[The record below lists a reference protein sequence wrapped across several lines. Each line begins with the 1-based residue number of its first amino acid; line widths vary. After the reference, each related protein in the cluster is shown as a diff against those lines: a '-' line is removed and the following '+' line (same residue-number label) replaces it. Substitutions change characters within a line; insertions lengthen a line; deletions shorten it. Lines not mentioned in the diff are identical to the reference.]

1 MQVTQSPHWN
11 HAKVRLFLL
20 EESHVGAKYVD
31 WMADPGINQF
41 LESRFSAHD
50 EASIR
55 AYVGAMRQSPTN
67 LFCGIHSLDLNR
79 HVGNIKL
86 GPIHFE
92 HQRGEI
98 GIMIGDRDAWGLGI
112 GSAAIYAI
120 CAIAKHEL
128 GLRKI
133 TAGCYSG
140 NIGSQKAFEK
150 AGFFK
155 EGVRSRH
162 FILDG
167 QDEDLVLLAKFI

>member
-1 MQVTQSPHWN
+1 MQITEGPHWTYAN
-11 HAKVRLFLL
+11 VRLFLL
-20 EESHVGAKYVD
+20 EESHVGATYVG
-31 WMADPGINQF
+31 WMAAPVINQF

-55 AYVGAMRQSPTN
+55 AYVGAMRQSPTD
-67 LFCGIHSLDLNR
+67 LFCGIHSLDLDS

-86 GPIHFE
+86 GPIDRE

-98 GIMIGDRDAWGLGI
+98 GIMIGDRNAWGLGI
-112 GSAAIYAI
+112 GSAAISAI
-120 CAIAKHEL
+120 CGIAKHEL

-133 TAGCYSG
+133 TAGCYAG
-140 NIGSQKAFEK
+140 NVGSQKAFEK
-150 AGFFK
+150 AGFSV
-155 EGVRSRH
+155 EGVRPRH